1 MFKFS
6 NHALEQIETRS
17 LSVQVIEEILLSEEK
32 LIIKV
37 GNIDIYQKI
46 IVEVDKPYL
55 YRVFINTSK
64 EPFLV
69 VTAYKTSKIE
79 KYETSKI

>member
-55 YRVFINTSK
+55 YRVFVNNSK

-79 KYETSKI
+79 KYETSKD

>member
-6 NHALEQIETRS
+6 SHALEQIETRS
-17 LSVQVIEEILLSEEK
+17 LSLQVIEEILLSEEK

-55 YRVFINTSK
+55 YRVFVNTSK

-79 KYETSKI
+79 KYENKI

>member
-6 NHALEQIETRS
+6 SHALEQIETRS
-17 LSVQVIEEILLSEEK
+17 LSLQVIEEILLSEEK

-55 YRVFINTSK
+55 YRIFVNTSK

-79 KYETSKI
+79 KYENKI